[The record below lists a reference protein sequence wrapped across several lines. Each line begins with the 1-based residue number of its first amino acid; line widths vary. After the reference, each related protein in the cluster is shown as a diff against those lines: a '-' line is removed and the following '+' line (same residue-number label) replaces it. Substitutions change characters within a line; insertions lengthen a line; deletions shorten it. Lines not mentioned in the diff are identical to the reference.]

1 MNINGTPEDWE
12 REERWEEEQRE
23 QEEFERLVAEGKIKR
38 GNCTA
43 AARPS
48 AGYILRTLEA
58 RRARITETIAELQ
71 ERLKQVESHIA
82 YWNNDR
88 SVK

>member
-48 AGYILRTLEA
+48 SDYILRTLEA
-58 RRARITETIAELQ
+58 RRALITKTIAKLQ
-71 ERLKQVESHIA
+71 DRLAGVESHIA
-82 YWNNDR
+82 YWNNER